1 MGCPERYGISDD
13 WFFDSCIMVYVQD
26 DPKAEIEPQIFS
38 KKIDSETEECFE
50 TRSVFEFFFVEI
62 ESSRGN

>member
-1 MGCPERYGISDD
+1 
-13 WFFDSCIMVYVQD
+13 MVYVQD

-50 TRSVFEFFFVEI
+50 ARSVFEFFFVEI
-62 ESSRGN
+62 ESSGGNQLHVFVKELIP